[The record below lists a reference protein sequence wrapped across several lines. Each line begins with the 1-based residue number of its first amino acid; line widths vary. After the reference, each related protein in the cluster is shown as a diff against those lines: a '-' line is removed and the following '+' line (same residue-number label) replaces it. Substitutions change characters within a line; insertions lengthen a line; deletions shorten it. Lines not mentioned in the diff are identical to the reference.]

1 MEKKDPQFFFLS
13 LLKKKIKKN
22 FFFMNFFL
30 FSRVSLDPF
39 EGKKIEKN
47 IEIIFEGRE
56 GVWRLMEGQG

>member
-1 MEKKDPQFFFLS
+1 
-13 LLKKKIKKN
+13 
-22 FFFMNFFL
+22 
-30 FSRVSLDPF
+30 VSLDPF

>member
-1 MEKKDPQFFFLS
+1 
-13 LLKKKIKKN
+13 
-22 FFFMNFFL
+22 MNFFL